1 MDDQTFSATMPTI
14 LPISLGLIFLAASFA
29 PLLVRAMGDRAA
41 WLLAFAPFG
50 ACAML
55 AAQSGLVGG
64 GEALFYEVEWFS
76 ALETSF
82 SLRLDGLAL
91 LMSLL
96 VTGIGGFIVIYAG
109 GYMHGHPQLGRFFLY
124 LLAFM
129 GAMLGLVL
137 SDNIILMFVFWELTS
152 ITSYLLIGFN
162 HEAKSS
168 RWKALQAL
176 LVTGLGAMA
185 MLAGFILIAVVT
197 GSYSFSEINGMGD
210 LLHASPWYTAIVLLV
225 LGGCFTKSAQVPF
238 HFWLP
243 NAMAGPT
250 PVSAYLHSA
259 TMVKAGIFLMAR
271 LNPALSGS
279 GLWEYMLAIFGSL
292 TLLLAMFLGLF
303 QKDAKSILAYTTLGV
318 LGVLTLL
325 LGIGTTYA
333 IKAMVVF
340 LIGHALYKATLFM
353 VVGSIDHETGTR
365 DVTVLRGLRKLMP
378 ITALAGGLAA
388 LSMSGLPP
396 FFGFIGKELIYK
408 AGVKLEGAEIAF
420 LAVALVG
427 NLIMM
432 GLALKAG
439 IGPFFGKP
447 NHDLLPKKPHEAPL
461 SMWIGPIML
470 AMAGLLIGIFP
481 FWVTDSVVAP
491 ALAAIEG
498 APLARLELALWSIVK
513 PNLPLVLSGITVLGG
528 FFIFLNR
535 ARFWAVADR
544 VLAAIRPYGADAMY
558 ERVFNGVVSFSKW
571 QTGKLQTGRLHD
583 YVFYIAGSTVL
594 LVGWYLIRHTEAL
607 PTINWSAFDP
617 SIAALVALMIVAAF
631 SAVLSDR
638 YFLILGALGTVG
650 FGIALLFAYYGAPDL
665 AITQLMIEAL
675 TVVLFMFVI
684 YGLPSIR
691 RFSTSWTKGRD
702 AILAVSF
709 GLIVA
714 LLAWQ
719 AVDLEFGQPISDT
732 LAAMSYPE
740 AKGKNVVN
748 VILVDFRALDTFG
761 ETTVVAAAALGIAAL
776 MGSRVSGLTKRK
788 GDDR

>member
-1 MDDQTFSATMPTI
+1 MPSI
-14 LPISLGLIFLAASFA
+14 LIFSLIVIFGASFVA
-29 PLLVRAMGDRAA
+29 PLLNGILKQRAG
-41 WLLAFAPFG
+41 WILALAPFG
-50 ACAML
+50 AFGML
-55 AAQSGLVGG
+55 IAQSGLIEAGG
-64 GEALFYEVEWFS
+64 ALVYEVDWFPS
-76 ALETSF
+76 LGVSF
-82 SLRLDGLAL
+82 GLRLDGLAL
-91 LMSLL
+91 LMALL
-96 VTGIGGFIVIYAG
+96 VTGIGGFIVIYTS
-109 GYMHGHPQLGRFFLY
+109 GYMKGHPQLGRFYLY

-129 GAMLGLVL
+129 GSMLGLVL
-137 SDNIILMFVFWELTS
+137 SDNLILVFIFWELTS

-162 HEAKSS
+162 CEDKAS
-168 RWKALQAL
+168 RWKALMAL
-176 LVTGLGAMA
+176 IVTGAGAMA
-185 MLAGFILIAVVT
+185 MMAGFILIGITT
-197 GSYSFSEINGMGD
+197 GSFSLSEINGMGD
-210 LLHASPWYTAIVLLV
+210 LLQASPWYTAIVILV
-225 LGGCFTKSAQVPF
+225 LAGAFTKSAQVPF

-271 LNPALSGS
+271 LNPSLSGS
-279 GLWEYMLAIFGSL
+279 GLWEYTLAIFGSL

-318 LGVLTLL
+318 LGVLTML
-325 LGIGTTYA
+325 LGIGSYYA

-365 DVTVLRGLRKLMP
+365 DVTILRGLRKLMP
-378 ITALAGGLAA
+378 ISAAAGGLAA

-408 AGVKLEGAEIAF
+408 AGVKLSGLELVF

-447 NHDLLPKKPHEAPL
+447 NHEALPKKPHEAPL
-461 SMWIGPIML
+461 AMWIGPIIL
-470 AMAGLLIGIFP
+470 AVAGLVIGIVP
-481 FWVTDSVVAP
+481 FWVTEHMVSP
-491 ALAAIEG
+491 AVAAIKGTEIVH
-498 APLARLELALWSIVK
+498 LDLALWNLVK
-513 PNLPLVLSGITVLGG
+513 PNLPLLLSGITVLGG

-535 ARFWAVADR
+535 ARFWAVSDR
-544 VLAAIRPYGADAMY
+544 VLAAIRPYGAEAMY
-558 ERVFNGVVSFSKW
+558 ERIFAGTIWFSKV
-571 QTGKLQTGRLHD
+571 QTRWLQTGRLHD
-583 YVFYIAGSTVL
+583 YVFCIAAFTAA
-594 LVGWYLIRHTEAL
+594 LVGWELIGNLESL
-607 PTINWSAFDP
+607 PAIDGSQFDP
-617 SIAALVALMIVAAF
+617 WIAALITLMAVAAIF
-631 SAVLSDR
+631 GALSDD

-665 AITQLMIEAL
+665 AITQLMVEAL

-684 YGLPSIR
+684 YGLPLIR
-691 RFSTSWTKGRD
+691 EFSGPVTRVRD
-702 AILAVSF
+702 GILACSF
-709 GLIVA
+709 GAVVA
-714 LLAWQ
+714 VLAWL
-719 AVDLEFGQPISDT
+719 AVEIQFAAPISET
-732 LAAMSYPE
+732 LSAMSYPE

-776 MGSRVSGLTKRK
+776 MSTRILRKPKSGK
-788 GDDR
+788 DAS